1 MKAVPTFYM
10 ICFQNSLNIGAN
22 FFNKKKTD
30 GLFLN
35 SYNRVGLKYNKNIQ
49 LTLASEFYYG
59 TISEKKINKQ
69 KITLPINDIILGLQ
83 SNETEKDFLKF
94 CFLNRENIS
103 YILLYQITALKL
115 KRDEDDKETLRGNK
129 IIGLRKKIL
138 ENVQLIDQ
146 PISQSLI
153 VSEKI
158 IKEILTKD
166 YSDMDLKSF
175 IKNNKLN
182 VSSLWIVLT
191 AAITAWEKKMENEN
205 DDLSS
210 ETLEKIKRIKQIAF
224 SDKEINCLLAKEFVF
239 IDFFDSNDPNSTNF
253 EIGFI
258 DGLKL
263 LICILEKLPKSSYG
277 ILLGKVS
284 DIYKKILSIKF
295 GIKKQH
301 FGKNVAQFFP
311 KKIITDSRLVNIKDN
326 DIKY

>member
-1 MKAVPTFYM
+1 M
-10 ICFQNSLNIGAN
+10 ICFQNSLIIKAN
-22 FFNKKKTD
+22 FFIKKKND
-30 GLFLN
+30 SLFLN
-35 SYNRVGLKYNKNIQ
+35 SYNRPSLKSHKNTQ
-49 LTLASEFYYG
+49 LALASEFYYG
-59 TISEKKINKQ
+59 NISEKKLNKQ
-69 KITLPINDIILGLQ
+69 IITLPINDIILGLQ

-103 YILLYQITALKL
+103 YVLLYQITALKL
-115 KRDEDDKETLRGNK
+115 KKDEDDKESLKGNK

-158 IKEILTKD
+158 IKEILTND
-166 YSDMDLKSF
+166 YSDIGWKSL

-191 AAITAWEKKMENEN
+191 AAITAWEKKIEDEN
-205 DDLSS
+205 DELSS
-210 ETLEKIKRIKQIAF
+210 KTLEKIKKIKKTVF

-239 IDFFDSNDPNSTNF
+239 IDFFDSNDLNSTNF

-277 ILLGKVS
+277 VLLGKVS
-284 DIYKKILSIKF
+284 DIYKKILLVKF
-295 GIKKQH
+295 GIKKQI
-301 FGKNVAQFFP
+301 FGENVAQFFP
-311 KKIITDSRLVNIKDN
+311 KKITTESRLINIKN
-326 DIKY
+326 NRIKY

>member
-1 MKAVPTFYM
+1 M
-10 ICFQNSLNIGAN
+10 ICFQNSLINKSN
-22 FFNKKKTD
+22 FFFKKKKTD
-30 GLFLN
+30 SLFLN
-35 SYNRVGLKYNKNIQ
+35 SYIRPNLKNNKNIQ
-49 LTLASEFYYG
+49 LALASEFYYE
-59 TISEKKINKQ
+59 TISEKKLNKQ
-69 KITLPINDIILGLQ
+69 KINLPINDIILGLQ

-103 YILLYQITALKL
+103 YILLHQITALKL
-115 KRDEDDKETLRGNK
+115 KKDEDDKETLRGNK

-166 YSDMDLKSF
+166 YSDRDLKRL

-191 AAITAWEKKMENEN
+191 AAITAWEKKIEFENEEI
-205 DDLSS
+205 SS
-210 ETLEKIKRIKQIAF
+210 KTLEKIKKIKKVVF
-224 SDKEINCLLAKEFVF
+224 SDKEINCLLAKEFIF
-239 IDFFDSNDPNSTNF
+239 IDFFDSNDSNSTNF
-253 EIGFI
+253 ETGYI

-263 LICILEKLPKSSYG
+263 FICILEKLPKSSYG

-284 DIYKKILSIKF
+284 DIYKKILIVNF
-295 GIKKQH
+295 GIKKQL
-301 FGKNVAQFFP
+301 FGENVAQFFP
-311 KKIITDSRLVNIKDN
+311 KKITTDSRLVNIKDN
-326 DIKY
+326 SIKY